1 MAGPPPYSARSRPRE
16 CLVECRIVTAL
27 PLELAPV
34 RHVGCDACVLTAE
47 VTFTTPREGVRIQRV
62 GVHEL
67 DDGSTLPVTESWQ
80 QDLLR
85 R

>member
-1 MAGPPPYSARSRPRE
+1 
-16 CLVECRIVTAL
+16 VTAL
-27 PLELAPV
+27 PLDPAPV
-34 RHVGCDACVLTAE
+34 RQVGYDARVLTAE
-47 VTFTTPREGVRIQRV
+47 VTFPAPREGMRIRRV